1 MSKMRSSSYTDTKE
15 KIKVRRRGVHAK
27 TKHSNNKASK
37 NYVKKYNGQ
46 GR

>member
-15 KIKVRRRGVHAK
+15 KVKVRRRGVHAK

>member
-1 MSKMRSSSYTDTKE
+1 MAKLTLSTYKE

-27 TKHSNNKASK
+27 SKSSNNKNSK
-37 NYVKKYNGQ
+37 NYVKRNRGQ